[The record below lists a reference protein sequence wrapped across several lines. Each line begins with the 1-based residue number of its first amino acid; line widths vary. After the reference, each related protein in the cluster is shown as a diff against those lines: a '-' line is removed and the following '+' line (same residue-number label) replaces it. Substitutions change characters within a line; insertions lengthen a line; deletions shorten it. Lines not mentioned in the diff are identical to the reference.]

1 MQLIGRNR
9 DDTAWLNFIKF
20 WESADGT
27 YNVYL
32 ARNPVTESDDN
43 SIATTKWVNEKVSA
57 NVSDFGNWET
67 PEATGTAAKSGIFT
81 IISKHNTK
89 VEIFVDE
96 ILRASTDK
104 RDSYGT
110 GHTSITCPIKKGSSY
125 RITGAET
132 ISFLPLE

>member
-1 MQLIGRNR
+1 M
-9 DDTAWLNFIKF
+9 
-20 WESADGT
+20 
-27 YNVYL
+27 
-32 ARNPVTESDDN
+32 TESDDN

-57 NVSDFGNWET
+57 NVSDFGNRET

-89 VEIFVDE
+89 VESFVDE
-96 ILRASTDK
+96 SLRVSTDK

-110 GHTSITCPIKKGSSY
+110 GHTSITCPIKKGASY

>member
-1 MQLIGRNR
+1 M
-9 DDTAWLNFIKF
+9 
-20 WESADGT
+20 
-27 YNVYL
+27 
-32 ARNPVTESDDN
+32 TESDYN

-96 ILRASTDK
+96 SLRVSTDK

-110 GHTSITCPIKKGSSY
+110 GPLLSLARLKRARLNALQEPKQSLFCYLSSQMQ
-125 RITGAET
+125 AQ
-132 ISFLPLE
+132 